1 MQLFENQS
9 TLLWGGIGQ
18 LGLILTQQ
26 PIISDGSLSIIL
38 QILVA
43 LVTIF
48 KLVIDYIR
56 KEQERRANNG
66 NTSDGNTQIDENGSK

>member
-1 MQLFENQS
+1 MQFFQNQS
-9 TLLWGGIGQ
+9 TLLTGGLGQ

-26 PIISDGSLSIIL
+26 PIVSDGSLSVLL

-43 LVTIF
+43 IVTIL

-56 KEQERRANNG
+56 KEQERREKNG
-66 NTSDGNTQIDENGSK
+66 NTPDGSSQVNENGTQ